1 MKILLIL
8 ICLFCGINIFF
19 HKGQKRF
26 DWCVCSML
34 LLSSAITILES
45 PRVQSHRLFILC
57 YWASVI
63 FHKEYR
69 HNKFPFTLMFCVYL
83 AMLMFIGW
91 QDKLL
96 TPFSRLWKPFAFML
110 DGYATIALAYWG
122 TRNVRINSKWIIY
135 TLYFVT
141 LYGIFTLVTHI
152 DPIQQITANTF
163 SSEGYFED
171 YYFGNRIR
179 IGSTWSHPISY
190 GFICAIF
197 SVLMLNYLKE
207 KKIRILYV
215 LLLVNV
221 LICGSR
227 TALAAVI
234 LMTAIYLLLRYNV
247 SKLAKISLMLIPMLT
262 LVYIT
267 VPPVAKKIDSV
278 VNTAMGNSDVGGSS
292 LDMRDEQMT
301 AALMIF
307 SQSPVWGLGPDYIQ
321 ENMMSD
327 KKLMD
332 MYSNE
337 GYSFYGFESY
347 SYVLLIERG
356 IIGVVLEIIL
366 ASCIVLYFYKKRK
379 KNKLRV
385 AEGLSIFLG
394 FAFFA
399 LSTGALDTWIFTM
412 FFVGLCMD
420 RVKNGDPVPYQKP
433 KNTSLVQQSM
443 YGITK

>member
-1 MKILLIL
+1 MKILFIL
-8 ICLFCGINIFF
+8 ICLFCGFKIFTNT
-19 HKGQKRF
+19 GQKRF

-34 LLSSAITILES
+34 LLSSSITMLES
-45 PRVQSHRLFILC
+45 PHIQSHRFFILC
-57 YWASVI
+57 YWASIIYRKEYKRSKFLFTVI
-63 FHKEYR
+63 FGIYLVI
-69 HNKFPFTLMFCVYL
+69 TLL
-83 AMLMFIGW
+83 IGW
-91 QDKLL
+91 HDKLL

-110 DGYATIALAYWG
+110 DGYATIALAFWG
-122 TRNVRINSKWIIY
+122 TKNVKINSKWIVY
-135 TLYFVT
+135 SLYFVT
-141 LYGIFTLVTHI
+141 LYGIFTFVTHF
-152 DPIQQITANTF
+152 DPIQQITADTF
-163 SSEGYFED
+163 SSNGYLEG
-171 YYFGNRIR
+171 YYFGDRTR

-197 SVLMLNYLKE
+197 SVLMLNHLKE
-207 KKIRILYV
+207 KKVKALYV
-215 LLLVNV
+215 LLLFNV

-262 LVYIT
+262 LVYIA
-267 VPPVAKKIDSV
+267 VPPVTKKIDSV

-292 LDMRDEQMT
+292 LDMRDEQMA

-366 ASCIVLYFYKKRK
+366 ASCIVLYFYKNRK

-420 RVKNGDPVPYQKP
+420 RVKNGEPVPYQKP